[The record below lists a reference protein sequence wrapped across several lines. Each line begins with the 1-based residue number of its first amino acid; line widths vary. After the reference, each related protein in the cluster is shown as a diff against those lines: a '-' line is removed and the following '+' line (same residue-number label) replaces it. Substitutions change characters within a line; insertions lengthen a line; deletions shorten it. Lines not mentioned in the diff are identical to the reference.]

1 MGQRLL
7 DDYVRYPPRRA
18 RTNRPRTYQSPK
30 RPTGA
35 PCAPGLPA
43 AGTGTA
49 VGTTAAAAGAA
60 ASGTTAPCARKPHAR
75 QQDESPGSQ
84 AWALVIVELGG
95 FEPPT
100 SSMPWKRAT
109 NCAIAPR
116 WASTL
121 AGDADNCKEKGPHGA
136 NPHRVRYLTLTRGR
150 PRSPPVPA
158 RRIQQHHQHRPSARH
173 RRSNTQGSTQA
184 CENQS
189 AAPRDGSCPGP
200 ATRTSLPGP
209 GPAGTWCPE

>member
-1 MGQRLL
+1 MWSLFRLNNKFVLISASVKQVDGVWAACHGRQSRLAPSPTSLERAYPMRQRLP
-7 DDYVRYPPRRA
+7 DYYVRYPA
-18 RTNRPRTYQSPK
+18 RSNHPRTYQSPK

-43 AGTGTA
+43 ADTGTGTA
-49 VGTTAAAAGAA
+49 AGTTAAGAA

-116 WASTL
+116 WETA
-121 AGDADNCKEKGPHGA
+121 
-136 NPHRVRYLTLTRGR
+136 
-150 PRSPPVPA
+150 
-158 RRIQQHHQHRPSARH
+158 
-173 RRSNTQGSTQA
+173 
-184 CENQS
+184 EN
-189 AAPRDGSCPGP
+189 
-200 ATRTSLPGP
+200 
-209 GPAGTWCPE
+209 